1 LNNFKFPF
9 QILFIFNLR
18 VFVIRLGDNQFKDIP
33 PHAGTALLNPL
44 AAINH
49 QQVNPAKGHTN
60 KTLGPETVT
69 Q

>member
-1 LNNFKFPF
+1 
-9 QILFIFNLR
+9 LR